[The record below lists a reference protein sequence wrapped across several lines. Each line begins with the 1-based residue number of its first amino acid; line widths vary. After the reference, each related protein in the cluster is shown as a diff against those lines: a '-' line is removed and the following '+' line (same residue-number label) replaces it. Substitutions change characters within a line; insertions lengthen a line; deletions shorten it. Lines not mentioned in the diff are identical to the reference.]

1 MDIVYEGV
9 EYVMKKI
16 TAYVI
21 YIFFSITAGLVVKQP
36 MHNIALAYE
45 QTNKM
50 AYDTKMKQDILCL
63 MMAYPEHIT
72 GIERNEDGSVYVI
85 IKSGKRILYDDK
97 KIKNSEQ
104 KLNNPDLQ
112 DMMEQEYPL
121 TDIKNLMEKDFNPGR
136 IRHYTLLKEVYG
148 GSKAQVQSNL
158 IPVNIGGCHCIF
170 NSNNKAA
177 DSLKEVMRELS
188 PLAQKRRDI
197 GSCVFP
203 TSGTFNYRLIAGTNR
218 LSPHSFGTAIDLASN
233 KHDYW
238 KWTSREEGEKR
249 LAVYPREIVQIFE
262 KNNFIWGGKWEKFDI
277 LHFEYRPELVFKA
290 RYFRNKSVSDKSW
303 YDGVTYE
310 DTNVKN
316 YIEVIN
322 KALG

>member
-1 MDIVYEGV
+1 
-9 EYVMKKI
+9 MKRMTVCAI
-16 TAYVI
+16 VI
-21 YIFFSITAGLVVKQP
+21 YFSITAGLMVKQP
-36 MHNIALAYE
+36 IQNIALAHE
-45 QTNKM
+45 ETNEIT
-50 AYDTKMKQDILCL
+50 YDITMKQDILCL
-63 MMAYPEHIT
+63 MMAYPEYIT
-72 GIERNEDGSVYVI
+72 GVERKEDGSVYVI
-85 IKSGKRILYDDK
+85 MKSGKRILYDDK
-97 KIKNSEQ
+97 KIKSSEQ

-136 IRHYTLLKEVYG
+136 VRHYTLLKDVYG
-148 GSKAQVQSNL
+148 GAKVQVQSNL
-158 IPVNIGGCHCIF
+158 IPVNVGGCHCIF
-170 NSNNKAA
+170 NGNNKAA

-249 LAVYPREIVQIFE
+249 LAAYPREIVQIFE
-262 KNNFIWGGKWEKFDI
+262 KNNFIWGGKWGKFDI
-277 LHFEYRPELVFKA
+277 LHFEYRPELILKA
-290 RYFRNKSVSDKSW
+290 RYFGNKSVSNKSW
-303 YDGVTYE
+303 YDGVPSQ
-310 DTNVKN
+310 DVNVNN
-316 YIEVIN
+316 YIELID